1 MDDQQHLLLCRR
13 TTIGVDLE
21 GVVYSDIFGALEKQI
36 KAAKIFKKVIRN
48 RTTILENSS
57 MRIPSDA
64 SYAYYL
70 LYTIWINIYIY
81 IYILTMTI
89 SNEHIYYQPSCI
101 LKFFVGSGIR
111 SKDLEGLI

>member
-1 MDDQQHLLLCRR
+1 MQQYLTSTELTTDEKQLMFHLCTRTFPCKANYSNQYGPDPACSICDGVDDQQHLLLCRR

-57 MRIPSDA
+57 NP
-64 SYAYYL
+64 
-70 LYTIWINIYIY
+70 
-81 IYILTMTI
+81 
-89 SNEHIYYQPSCI
+89 
-101 LKFFVGSGIR
+101 GSHA
-111 SKDLEGLI
+111 LPQ